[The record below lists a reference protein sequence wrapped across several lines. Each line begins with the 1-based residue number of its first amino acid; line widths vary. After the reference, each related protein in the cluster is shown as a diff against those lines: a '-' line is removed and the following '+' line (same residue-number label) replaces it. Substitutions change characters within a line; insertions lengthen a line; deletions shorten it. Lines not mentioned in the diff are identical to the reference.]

1 MITLVEKQAV
11 VNQKKD
17 VILSNKMEFNRIYL
31 LTDFSEHARNACKY
45 AIDAFGLSV
54 DYFLINTFSVRGGAA
69 TLIDIEELAHQ
80 ESLDDLKREVE
91 MLKDYVGNFD
101 FKIDYFSKNGS
112 TVDGINNLLEDFPAE
127 LVVVG
132 SKGISK
138 LDDFLIG
145 SVTASI
151 MRGVSKPVLAVPI
164 SAKYQQMDRIVL
176 ASDLLNSSKP
186 SVVDT
191 LKMLKDKFHSSVS
204 SVTVRQNAEELSTEE
219 NEMLS
224 ALSANEVLDNV
235 VVLSEANVSKSL
247 MDYCKNH
254 EADMLVIVA
263 KHTSFFKRFF
273 HKSVTK
279 ELVNHEILPILVLED
294 N

>member
-1 MITLVEKQAV
+1 MITLVETQAV
-11 VNQKKD
+11 VDQRQRT
-17 VILSNKMEFNRIYL
+17 ILNNKMEFKRIYL
-31 LTDFSEHARNACKY
+31 LTDFSEHSRNAAKY

-54 DYFLINTFSVRGGAA
+54 DYFLINTFSVRSGAA

-91 MLKDYVGNFD
+91 KLQLYVGNVD
-101 FKIDYFSKNGS
+101 FKIDYFSKNGA
-112 TVDGINNLLEDFPAE
+112 TVDGINNLLVDFPAE
-127 LVVVG
+127 LIVVG
-132 SKGISK
+132 SKGMSK

-145 SVTASI
+145 SVSASI
-151 MRGVSKPVLAVPI
+151 MRGVKKPVLAVPI
-164 SAKYQQMDRIVL
+164 SAKYAQMDRVVL

-186 SVVDT
+186 AVIDM
-191 LKMLKDKFHSSVS
+191 LKMLKNKFHAFVS
-204 SVTVRQNAEELSTEE
+204 SVTVRQNEEPLNNEENALLAALSTTEFID
-219 NEMLS
+219 S
-224 ALSANEVLDNV
+224 VEVLR
-235 VVLSEANVSKSL
+235 EANVSKSL
-247 MDYCKNH
+247 MDYCKTNS
-254 EADMLVIVA
+254 ADMLVIVA